1 MQILK
6 VSGMSC
12 GHCVRAITR
21 VVQAGDPAAEVQ
33 IDLGAGEVRVAS
45 RQSLEQLLQAI
56 RDKGY
61 EAEAA

>member
-21 VVQAGDPAAEVQ
+21 AVQAGDPAAEVQ
-33 IDLGAGEVRVAS
+33 IDLGAGEVRVVS

-61 EAEAA
+61 EAEAS

>member
-21 VVQAGDPAAEVQ
+21 ALQAGDPAAEVQ